1 MAAKRKD
8 EDRRPSNLLL
18 EGWKAEFCNYL
29 ETVATSTP
37 LPSDSS
43 FDIYQRHDR
52 LSTSFV
58 EIGYNSLNLS

>member
-29 ETVATSTP
+29 ETV
-37 LPSDSS
+37 DSKVLSASKHYILFFELEIYS
-43 FDIYQRHDR
+43 FAIR
-52 LSTSFV
+52 F
-58 EIGYNSLNLS
+58 IF